1 MYGSYQTTVY
11 YITLIAQEI
20 NKLSPSAAAI
30 RIIPMGLV
38 GGVLSVAIGPAVSRF
53 NTKYLPLVRMALCVI
68 APLPC
73 CFMSPGG
80 ISFWK
85 HVFPTSVIGVAGVAI
100 TYCTVSIFIL
110 SSVPVNIKSLCSGIV
125 NSVPDWAGCW
135 AGAVE
140 RCRRGGGCQKGTRGA
155 KAIRDGFMV
164 LCWPCQ
170 RWFCG
175 KCGRSEESRPCK
187 RRGHGDTLKYQ
198 TSLSLCTSFLALSMR
213 KHTIAI

>member
-1 MYGSYQTTVY
+1 MSCP
-11 YITLIAQEI
+11 
-20 NKLSPSAAAI
+20 SPWALPSRAS
-30 RIIPMGLV
+30 IPNTYPL
-38 GGVLSVAIGPAVSRF
+38 LEWLCASLHRYPAVSCRQ
-53 NTKYLPLVRMALCVI
+53 
-68 APLPC
+68 
-73 CFMSPGG
+73 GG

-125 NSVPDWAGCW
+125 NSVPGWAGCW

-155 KAIRDGFMV
+155 KEIRDGFMV

-198 TSLSLCTSFLALSMR
+198 TSLSLRTSFLALSMR
-213 KHTIAI
+213 KHTIAITHPR